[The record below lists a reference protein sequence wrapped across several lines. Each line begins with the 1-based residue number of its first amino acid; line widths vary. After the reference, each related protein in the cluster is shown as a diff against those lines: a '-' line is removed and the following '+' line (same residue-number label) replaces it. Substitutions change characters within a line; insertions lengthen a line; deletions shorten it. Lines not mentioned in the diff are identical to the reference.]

1 MRNGGFCNAE
11 DAWLRVVAGRALIL
25 TVMAYSSSPCDP
37 KTSQNLPLL
46 R

>member
-25 TVMAYSSSPCDP
+25 TAMAYSSSSCDP
-37 KTSQNLPLL
+37 KTSQNPQLL